1 MPDFLQHV
9 SNSRFPS
16 YFAVAH
22 NRAKV
27 VASTTPGRSQT
38 RDPGALQRSARQ
50 LNDNF
55 MLNDNFFL
63 KDNLMLYNELL

>member
-1 MPDFLQHV
+1 MTITFTTT
-9 SNSRFPS
+9 S
-16 YFAVAH
+16 

-38 RDPGALQRSARQ
+38 RNPGALQRSARQ

>member
-1 MPDFLQHV
+1 MA
-9 SNSRFPS
+9 ST
-16 YFAVAH
+16 

-55 MLNDNFFL
+55 MLNDIFFL
-63 KDNLMLYNELL
+63 KHNSMLHNELL